1 MEQQRTVEIVL
12 KYYREKYDLK
22 QEEICDGL
30 CSVTTLS
37 RIEQGFRESDSL
49 VVQALLSRIG
59 KEVTLFET
67 IVNEED
73 YDLWKTRTE
82 IEKLVERKQFAAAKK
97 KINAY
102 RKMMP
107 EEETTHEQFC
117 LYQEACVL
125 KEEGKPDEEVCDV
138 LERAIKLTIPKIG
151 TKTEKARL
159 YSQME
164 IKLIFQLYQHHR
176 EEEMFLEQEILN
188 VIAYVEKYYGDR
200 NKEKIQT
207 ELYLAI
213 IRYQEQKHNYEIIL
227 EYIEKLLQVIAKGE
241 GFYHL
246 AELYFLRAR
255 LKAKMA
261 VTKADW
267 EQCKKDCRLACGLYE
282 IEEDEK
288 GQNAAN
294 KYYEELEQDKT
305 VRE

>member
-12 KYYREKYDLK
+12 KYYREKYDLR
-22 QEEICDGL
+22 QEEICDGI

-49 VVQALLSRIG
+49 VVQTLLSRIG

-82 IEKLVERKQFAAAKK
+82 IEKFVESNQFAAAKK
-97 KINAY
+97 KINTY

-107 EEETTHEQFC
+107 EGEVTHEQFC

-125 KEEGKPDEEVCDV
+125 REEGKTDEEVCDV
-138 LERAIKLTIPKIG
+138 LERAIKLTIPDLWSE
-151 TKTEKARL
+151 TKKTRL
-159 YSQME
+159 YSRME

-176 EEEMFLEQEILN
+176 EKEMFLEQEILN

-213 IRYQEQKHNYEIIL
+213 IRYQEQMQNDEKTL
-227 EYIEKLLQVIAKGE
+227 EYVEKLLQVIAKGE

-255 LKAKMA
+255 LKAKVA
-261 VTKADW
+261 VTKDDW
-267 EQCKKDCRLACGLYE
+267 ERCKKDCRLACELYE

-288 GQNAAN
+288 GQNAAE
-294 KYYEELEQDKT
+294 KYYRELEQG
-305 VRE
+305 

>member
-1 MEQQRTVEIVL
+1 
-12 KYYREKYDLK
+12 
-22 QEEICDGL
+22 
-30 CSVTTLS
+30 
-37 RIEQGFRESDSL
+37 
-49 VVQALLSRIG
+49 
-59 KEVTLFET
+59 
-67 IVNEED
+67 
-73 YDLWKTRTE
+73 
-82 IEKLVERKQFAAAKK
+82 
-97 KINAY
+97 
-102 RKMMP
+102 MP

-125 KEEGKPDEEVCDV
+125 REEGKPDEEVCDV
-138 LERAIKLTIPKIG
+138 LERAIKLTIPEIG

-159 YSQME
+159 YSRIE
-164 IKLIFQLYQHHR
+164 IQLIFELYQYHR
-176 EEEMFLEQEILN
+176 EKERFLEQEILN
-188 VIAYVEKYYGDR
+188 VVSYVEKYYGDK

-213 IRYQEQKHNYEIIL
+213 IRYQEQMQNDKKTL
-227 EYIEKLLQVIAKGE
+227 EYVEKLLQVIAKGE

-255 LKAKMA
+255 LKAKVA
-261 VTKADW
+261 VTEDDW

-288 GQNAAN
+288 GQNAAE